1 MPDPTLDGWLTG
13 ITRVVSAL
21 TANEERLVFQLQRL
35 RRDGQTESPHLE
47 SPYRFEMVGHFG
59 RPEFKPPPPTTTPTD
74 PAPIRF
80 DDAIESKGEY
90 SVQIPSP
97 TRSSFASQQDWPVA
111 PDEAPATS
119 PAMTRDYN
127 YFAELDK
134 KLENLRQRVST
145 S

>member
-1 MPDPTLDGWLTG
+1 
-13 ITRVVSAL
+13 
-21 TANEERLVFQLQRL
+21 
-35 RRDGQTESPHLE
+35 
-47 SPYRFEMVGHFG
+47 MVGHFG